1 MCVYPTVLG
10 HPAHLVITHPKGRL
24 ELFKAK
30 DLSKSRSRGVIVFCI
45 EKGLQRERA
54 EIQEPGSV
62 LPHGHEG
69 DEQVFNVL
77 RPVVNTQED
86 TQDGGVS
93 RMIKSVTRKVQEAD
107 KAKEN
112 QLGPG
117 STADKVN
124 KLMEK
129 LQSLSAIVNTIDK
142 IAQVTSYHFSIL
154 TVPTYRTQMNRWV
167 DLAWQLCSS
176 LFKVQCP
183 SHGISTKSQF
193 ERNIGYQKAE
203 LHRSKGYPAR

>member
-1 MCVYPTVLG
+1 M
-10 HPAHLVITHPKGRL
+10 
-24 ELFKAK
+24 
-30 DLSKSRSRGVIVFCI
+30 
-45 EKGLQRERA
+45 
-54 EIQEPGSV
+54 
-62 LPHGHEG
+62 
-69 DEQVFNVL
+69 L

-112 QLGPG
+112 QLGSG

-142 IAQVTSYHFSIL
+142 LAQVTSYHFSIL
-154 TVPTYRTQMNRWV
+154 TVPTYRT
-167 DLAWQLCSS
+167 
-176 LFKVQCP
+176 
-183 SHGISTKSQF
+183 
-193 ERNIGYQKAE
+193 
-203 LHRSKGYPAR
+203 